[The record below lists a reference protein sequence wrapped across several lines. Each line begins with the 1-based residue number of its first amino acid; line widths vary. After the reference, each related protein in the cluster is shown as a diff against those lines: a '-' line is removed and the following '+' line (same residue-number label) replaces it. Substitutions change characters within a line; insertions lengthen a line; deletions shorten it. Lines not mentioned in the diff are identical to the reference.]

1 MPARPKNAENEARLM
16 KVTEAAKYMGTT
28 PATLY
33 SKACRREIPFVKLG
47 RSLRFDR
54 RDLDRL
60 IEESKVAPQDEASDF

>member
-1 MPARPKNAENEARLM
+1 MT
-16 KVTEAAKYMGTT
+16 VTEAAEYLGTT

-33 SKACRREIPFVKLG
+33 SKACRRVIPFVKVG

-60 IEESKVAPQDEASDF
+60 IEKSKVTPLDEASTL